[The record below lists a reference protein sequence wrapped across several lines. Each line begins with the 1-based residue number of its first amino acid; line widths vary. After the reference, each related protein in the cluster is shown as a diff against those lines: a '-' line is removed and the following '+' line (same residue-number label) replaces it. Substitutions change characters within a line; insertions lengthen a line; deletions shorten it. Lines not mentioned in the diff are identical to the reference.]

1 VVRAFDE
8 AYRRAYGWRAPD
20 GFAALGYDAAGVL
33 LAAIEAAGSAEPA
46 RVSASLAHLED
57 YRGVTGTITTRVAA
71 ESPGSRSRSSRCVTG
86 SRSS

>member
-1 VVRAFDE
+1 VAVAQ
-8 AYRRAYGWRAPD
+8 RRDGYGGRAPD

-57 YRGVTGTITTRVAA
+57 YRDDQLRGWPPDPQEVGHDPRGA
-71 ESPGSRSRSSRCVTG
+71 
-86 SRSS
+86 